1 MLLQSSPRMQSLARQ
16 ACTCG
21 AHGRGRSP
29 HSRVAQPL
37 PGPAHALMRPLP
49 APAQRTLTMLG
60 TTPSIVTP
68 AASTNCP
75 KGRPCGLPCSSAM
88 VAPFSSA
95 AGQGGKAEAGELDR
109 SKGHFPA
116 HAGRE
121 HLHGGSDVS
130 RRQHSKA
137 LPLSLTCKDQPWP
150 QHPAHAGG
158 PAHPVAPPHV
168 LVEVRVGGAAQRRD
182 MAPGH
187 GLGLACRA
195 AEGRAGPGLDAGL
208 PPAVA
213 ARALPP
219 RLPHTA
225 ARPVTLPPVVPE
237 ENSMVAVSSLSAT
250 WACRLV
256 GCGTL
261 AKKSGHERSPGRSS
275 TSVLGRLAL

>member
-1 MLLQSSPRMQSLARQ
+1 MDSAFQQPPQRLHLKHRMLLQSSPRMQSLARQ

-121 HLHGGSDVS
+121 HLA
-130 RRQHSKA
+130 RRQRR
-137 LPLSLTCKDQPWP
+137 
-150 QHPAHAGG
+150 
-158 PAHPVAPPHV
+158 VASTTQQ
-168 LVEVRVGGAAQRRD
+168 GAAAVAHLQRPA
-182 MAPGH
+182 MAP
-187 GLGLACRA
+187 ASSPCWWA
-195 AEGRAGPGLDAGL
+195 ST
-208 PPAVA
+208 
-213 ARALPP
+213 P
-219 RLPHTA
+219 RRPA
-225 ARPVTLPPVVPE
+225 ARPGG
-237 ENSMVAVSSLSAT
+237 SAR
-250 WACRLV
+250 WR
-256 GCGTL
+256 
-261 AKKSGHERSPGRSS
+261 RS
-275 TSVLGRLAL
+275 AAA